1 MRLLGEADGR
11 SREERKG
18 QVKLYLEDHL
28 IGLDLYSR
36 SSGKPLIVPGR
47 SQQEKICY
55 EKTTYYMILT
65 MQHFGKAQTTET
77 VKRNQWFPGAGRA
90 GGTNM

>member
-55 EKTTYYMILT
+55 EAFCLAVVEKMNWGVGYC
-65 MQHFGKAQTTET
+65 
-77 VKRNQWFPGAGRA
+77 VCW
-90 GGTNM
+90 GTSLEGMAADQSRSDVI